1 MIDRQSFQNW
11 QQAPA
16 QGAIPL
22 KSVMT
27 DADELYLTEVIAES
41 RVRLESALATAQR
54 YGSQVPALSTA
65 LADALTAVQQA
76 DAIFNDLET
85 YAD

>member
-1 MIDRQSFQNW
+1 MIDRQSFQEW

-16 QGAIPL
+16 QGITPRP
-22 KSVMT
+22 SIMT
-27 DADELYLTEVIAES
+27 DADELYLTEVITES
-41 RVRLESALATAQR
+41 RVRLESALTTAQR

-65 LADALTAVQQA
+65 LADAVTAVQQA
-76 DAIFNDLET
+76 DAILSDLDT

>member
-1 MIDRQSFQNW
+1 
-11 QQAPA
+11 
-16 QGAIPL
+16 
-22 KSVMT
+22 MT
-27 DADELYLTEVIAES
+27 DADELYLTEVITES
-41 RVRLESALATAQR
+41 RVRLQSALTTAQR
-54 YGSQVPALSTA
+54 YESQVPALSTA